1 MSPRP
6 TGWPTQGGSYDDPVE
21 STESTDDVV
30 QRIRGYFDTEVESEW
45 LRLEQTPAG
54 RVSFEIHRRLMAAH
68 VRPGMSVLEVG
79 AGPGRFTR
87 ELAAIGARVTVTD
100 LSSQQLAANEQRARA
115 EGFDAAVAAWL
126 PLDVRDVSGFDDAS
140 FDVVLAYGG
149 PLSYVFDHAEDALRG
164 LLRITRP
171 EGAVLGSVMSL
182 LGAWRHFLPA
192 VVELTDEDTD
202 HILAT
207 GDLRRAQPDGHVAQ
221 MYRASDVRA
230 LIERA
235 GATTLALSASNW
247 ASLDHPE
254 ATALVEES
262 PGRWQRFL
270 DQEARACAEPGA
282 LDGGTHILFAC
293 R

>member
-1 MSPRP
+1 
-6 TGWPTQGGSYDDPVE
+6 
-21 STESTDDVV
+21 
-30 QRIRGYFDTEVESEW
+30 
-45 LRLEQTPAG
+45 
-54 RVSFEIHRRLMAAH
+54 
-68 VRPGMSVLEVG
+68 
-79 AGPGRFTR
+79 
-87 ELAAIGARVTVTD
+87 
-100 LSSQQLAANEQRARA
+100 
-115 EGFDAAVAAWL
+115 
-126 PLDVRDVSGFDDAS
+126 
-140 FDVVLAYGG
+140 
-149 PLSYVFDHAEDALRG
+149 
-164 LLRITRP
+164 
-171 EGAVLGSVMSL
+171 MSL

-192 VVELTDEDTD
+192 VLELTDEDND

-254 ATALVEES
+254 ATALVEQS
-262 PGRWQRFL
+262 PRRWQRFL
-270 DQEARACAEPGA
+270 DHEARACAEPGA

>member
-1 MSPRP
+1 MGPG
-6 TGWPTQGGSYDDPVE
+6 TAYDGPVE
-21 STESTDDVV
+21 STDDAVD
-30 QRIRGYFDTEVESEW
+30 RIRGYFDAEVESEW

-54 RVSFEIHRRLMAAH
+54 RVSFEIHRRLLAAH
-68 VRPGMSVLEVG
+68 ARPGMSVLEVG

-100 LSSQQLAANEQRARA
+100 LSTQQLAANEQRARA
-115 EGFDAAVAAWL
+115 QGFDAAVDTWQV
-126 PLDVRDVSGFDDAS
+126 LDVRDVSRFEDSTFDL
-140 FDVVLAYGG
+140 VVAYGG

-192 VVELTDEDTD
+192 VLELTDEDNA
-202 HILAT
+202 HILAS
-207 GDLRRAQPDGHVAQ
+207 GDLRRAQPDGHVCQ
-221 MYRASDVRA
+221 MYRSADLRA

-235 GATTLALSASNW
+235 GASTLALSASNW

-254 ATALVEES
+254 STAVLAGS
-262 PGRWQRFL
+262 PGRWAQFL
-270 DQEARACAEPGA
+270 DHEAAACTEPGA